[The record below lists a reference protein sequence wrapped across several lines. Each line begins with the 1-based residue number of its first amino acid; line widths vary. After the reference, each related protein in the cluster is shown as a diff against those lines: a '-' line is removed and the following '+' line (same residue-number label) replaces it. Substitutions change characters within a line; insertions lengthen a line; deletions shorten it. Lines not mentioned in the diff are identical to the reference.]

1 MDREIT
7 VLFLAALTVDL
18 FVFKKVIHKFLTF
31 YPKIL
36 HVFPFSNDFMP
47 FLIFHQLS
55 VAFQGHSEP
64 RVCANKV
71 LLESLQ
77 DHLCNGTKVASIRCP
92 N

>member
-64 RVCANKV
+64 RVCANKL

-77 DHLCNGTKVASIRCP
+77 DHLCNGTKVTSIRCP